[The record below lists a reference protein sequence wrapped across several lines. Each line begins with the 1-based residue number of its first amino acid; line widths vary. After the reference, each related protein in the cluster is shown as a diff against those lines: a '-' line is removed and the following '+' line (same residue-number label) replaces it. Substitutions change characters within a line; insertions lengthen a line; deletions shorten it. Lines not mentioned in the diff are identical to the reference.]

1 MGGVLTGF
9 AIIGSVIAL
18 GYVVSR
24 TGILGEHARFVLSR
38 IVFFV
43 LSPCLLFVVLAEA
56 PVKTLFSS
64 LLLVSAIVG
73 VASFLLYGSIAFGL
87 WRRPLP
93 EGAIGVASAGW
104 VNANNIGLPIAVFV
118 IGEPTYVAPV
128 IMMQLIVFTPILLTI
143 LDISTNGRTSVG
155 RVLTQPLRNPIIIG
169 SALGA
174 ILSATGIELPD
185 PVMEPFRLVGAAAV
199 PVVLIAFGMSLHG
212 QRALAPGAERKD
224 VVVASVIKLAVMP
237 VLAWVVGRFVFGLD
251 GQQLFAVVVM
261 AALPTAQN
269 VFNYAQRYDRG
280 EIIARDAVLVT
291 TIGAVPVLIVIALLL
306 N

>member
-73 VASFLLYGSIAFGL
+73 VASFLLYGSIAFGI